1 MGLLDGG
8 LDNMAELG
16 AIGGLLSGRNPNWPM
31 ILQQLA
37 AQKAEKERQ
46 AQMLKMQQE
55 THALNQRQGNM
66 QLGQMERSQ
75 GIQDQLRQAA
85 GQAFAPPQ
93 EAQGPMPGGQGAP
106 MLPGGGG
113 MPDFA
118 QRAMAIDPMVGMQYL
133 PKPRELK
140 FHNVNGNLVQEP
152 TEPGGQARPV
162 FTAPKEPKDW
172 QDPAYQEFMMKKA
185 AAGRPQVTTNVMN
198 PREVFKDSLS
208 LKKDFDGLPEVK
220 GFKEVQGAWDQIS
233 TALQSPSPANDLAA
247 ATKFMKL
254 LDPGSVVRESELMMA
269 MQASGALD
277 RMANMGNRIL
287 KGHKLTPE
295 QRRDFYSA
303 GEQLYKAAG
312 ERFGQSVQ
320 QYEGIADQ
328 YGLDKQFIPKQ
339 KDRAAQDLK
348 VNQTATYK
356 AKEAIKRGADPEAV
370 KQRLM
375 EQGYDPKGL

>member
-1 MGLLDGG
+1 
-8 LDNMAELG
+8 LG

>member
-16 AIGGLLSGRNPNWPM
+16 AIGGLLSGRQRDWPM

-46 AQMLKMQQE
+46 MQMLKMQQE

-66 QLGQMERSQ
+66 QIGQMERQQ

-93 EAQGPMPGGQGAP
+93 EAQGPMPSGQGSP

-133 PKPRELK
+133 PKPREPK

-172 QDPAYQEFMMKKA
+172 QDPAYQEFMMRKA
-185 AAGRPQVTTNVMN
+185 AAGRPSVTTNVMP
-198 PREVFKDSLS
+198 PREIFKDSLA

-247 ATKFMKL
+247 ATKYMKL
-254 LDPGSVVRESELMMA
+254 LDPGSVVRESELAMA
-269 MQASGALD
+269 MKASGALD
-277 RMANMGNRIL
+277 RMANYHNRLL
-287 KGHKLTPE
+287 KGEKLTPQ
-295 QRRDFYSA
+295 QREDFHKSGEALYEAAKGRYS
-303 GEQLYKAAG
+303 ET
-312 ERFGQSVQ
+312 VD
-320 QYEGIADQ
+320 QYQGIAKQ
-328 YGLDKQFIPKQ
+328 YGLDEQFVRK
-339 KDRAAQDLK
+339 AQPTAKLQ
-348 VNQTATYK
+348 VNQTALYK